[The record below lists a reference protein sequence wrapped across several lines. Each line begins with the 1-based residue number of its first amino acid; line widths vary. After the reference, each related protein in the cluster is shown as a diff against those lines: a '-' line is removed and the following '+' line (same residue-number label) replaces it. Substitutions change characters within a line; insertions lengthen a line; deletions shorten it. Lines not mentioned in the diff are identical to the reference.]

1 MGAALFSF
9 KLIPKQL
16 LGWNGE
22 NSRKDFIRPEAGPRR
37 ISIQCCNPTTGAV
50 ISCMLGLSAVE
61 YRYTRRL
68 NFSTYSKLGR
78 TVNK

>member
-37 ISIQCCNPTTGAV
+37 ISIQCCNPTTD
-50 ISCMLGLSAVE
+50 
-61 YRYTRRL
+61 
-68 NFSTYSKLGR
+68 FSYFLHAWTFSR
-78 TVNK
+78 